1 MRSHISERFWE
12 LFPAACIGV
21 VIAREI
27 DNTRAPDTC
36 AALLHAAA
44 ASRML
49 NFVSSEHADIATHP
63 AIAPW
68 RDAYR
73 RFGVKPSKYRSS
85 VESLVRSAIAESVH
99 AVNPLVDLYNA
110 VSLAHLLPC
119 GGENLDA
126 TQGDIFLTRAE
137 GGEPFTPLGATEEQ
151 PARAGEVIYRDA
163 LGALCRCWNWREA
176 ERTKLTS
183 ATRNAF
189 LCIEALQPMT
199 ERHVRPAC
207 EELASHVR
215 TTLGGVARVY
225 VLDIATPDILI
236 DTQ

>member
-1 MRSHISERFWE
+1 MRASD
-12 LFPAACIGV
+12 A
-21 VIAREI
+21 
-27 DNTRAPDTC
+27 C

-44 ASRML
+44 ASCASSFAR
-49 NFVSSEHADIATHP
+49 SEHADIADIATHP

-85 VESLVRSAIAESVH
+85 VESLVRSALAQSVH
-99 AVNPLVDLYNA
+99 TVNPLVDLYNA

-119 GGENLDA
+119 GGEDLDA
-126 TQGDIFLTRAE
+126 TQGDIFLTRAD
-137 GGEPFTPLGATEEQ
+137 GGEQFTPLGTTQEQ

-183 ATRNAF
+183 VTRNAF

-199 ERHVRPAC
+199 ERHVRAAC
-207 EELASHVR
+207 EELASHIR
-215 TTLGGVARVY
+215 TTLGGVASIHVLGSDT
-225 VLDIATPDILI
+225 LDIQIYA
-236 DTQ
+236 Q